1 MLAFAG
7 GGSLLESQAKILS
20 VFPRTAIVVNARAF
34 LLHKRGGDAKHN
46 IKAKALFMRKYIR

>member
-1 MLAFAG
+1 MMPLSPLMRYRWTRVHPSVMLAFAG

-34 LLHKRGGDAKHN
+34 
-46 IKAKALFMRKYIR
+46 FVT